1 MREQYELEK
10 RELLSELDLEK
21 TAYQRLLTE
30 QYELQA
36 RLEEVQSSARS

>member
-21 TAYQRLLTE
+21 TSYQRLLTE
-30 QYELQA
+30 KYELQT
-36 RLEEVQSSARS
+36 RLEDSANRK